1 MIHNSTDLHPFQPVA
16 DNCRICIR
24 KINTNEL
31 DILWHKGK
39 SEKLL
44 KKRRIFI
51 HAISISNIPRK
62 PILQNQHDFINRITM
77 NQKIINHYYLSV
89 WLGHS
94 RDSQGS
100 FLYKE

>member
-44 KKRRIFI
+44 KKEEFLFMQFLFQTFRENRFYKT
-51 HAISISNIPRK
+51 NT
-62 PILQNQHDFINRITM
+62 ILLI
-77 NQKIINHYYLSV
+77 V
-89 WLGHS
+89 
-94 RDSQGS
+94 
-100 FLYKE
+100 